1 MTVVPTSK
9 PTIRPPRQRRS
20 QDALERVLKAGAE
33 LLREEGYE
41 GFTVQEVS
49 RRADV
54 SVGSL
59 YSRIT
64 SKDALLLAVYDRE
77 LGRINAAT
85 VQRIT
90 SGDLDELEGR
100 ELVTALVEK
109 LAGAMLDNA
118 EMLRVFMQRSTVDP
132 VIWARGSARAR
143 QVATAFETILAGH
156 RDKLGHPDPD
166 LAVDIAFR
174 FVFAAISRRIS
185 HGESFESSTRLPADV
200 FVRELA
206 EAAAGYLI
214 PRR

>member
-20 QDALERVLKAGAE
+20 QDALDRVLKAGVE
-33 LLREEGYE
+33 LLREQGYE

-54 SVGSL
+54 SVGSF
-59 YSRIT
+59 YSRIP

-77 LGRINAAT
+77 LDRINAAI

-132 VIWARGSARAR
+132 VIWARGSVRAR
-143 QVATAFETILAGH
+143 QVADAFQTILADH
-156 RDKLGHPDPD
+156 RGELGHPDTD
-166 LAVDIAFR
+166 LAIEIAFR

-185 HGESFESSTRLPADV
+185 HGESFESGNDLPADV
-200 FVRELA
+200 YVRELA
-206 EAAAGYLI
+206 DAAAGYLI

>member
-1 MTVVPTSK
+1 MTVVPTSE

-77 LGRINAAT
+77 LGRINADT

-156 RDKLGHPDPD
+156 RDKLGHPDPTSPSTS
-166 LAVDIAFR
+166 LSGSSSLR
-174 FVFAAISRRIS
+174 SRGASRTGRAS
-185 HGESFESSTRLPADV
+185 SRALGSLRTYLSESS
-200 FVRELA
+200 
-206 EAAAGYLI
+206 
-214 PRR
+214 PRPPPGT